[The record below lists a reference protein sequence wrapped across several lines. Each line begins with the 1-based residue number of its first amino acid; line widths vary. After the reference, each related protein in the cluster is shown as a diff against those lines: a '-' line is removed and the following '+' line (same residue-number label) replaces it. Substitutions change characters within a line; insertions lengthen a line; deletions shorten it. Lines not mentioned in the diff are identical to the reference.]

1 MSLREAGEQRTRR
14 RLEAK
19 IELSEQEPKSI
30 EEMSREE
37 LILELKK
44 ARKEILIQKG
54 LKENAIKRAQGQAL
68 QVLVAQGQATQKQ
81 DNPNDIYK
89 IVPYTCPTIAGH
101 PGGLYIIEKSTGRI
115 VGSLEE
121 RQFKNR
127 GIPNAV
133 WDGYT
138 LWIGGIAFIKTRL
151 LESTRPHVYVR

>member
-1 MSLREAGEQRTRR
+1 
-14 RLEAK
+14 
-19 IELSEQEPKSI
+19 
-30 EEMSREE
+30 MSREE

-68 QVLVAQGQATQKQ
+68 QVLAAQSQATQKQ

-115 VGSLEE
+115 VGSLEK
-121 RQFKNR
+121 RQFENR

-133 WDGYT
+133 WDGDT
-138 LWIGGIAFIKTRL
+138 LWIDGIAFVETRTL
-151 LESTRPHVYVR
+151 VYVR